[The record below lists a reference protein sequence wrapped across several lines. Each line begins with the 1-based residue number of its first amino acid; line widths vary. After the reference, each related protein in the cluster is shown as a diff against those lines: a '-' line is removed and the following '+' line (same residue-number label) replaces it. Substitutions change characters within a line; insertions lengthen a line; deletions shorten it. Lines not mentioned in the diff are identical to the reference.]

1 MTKQHK
7 NLIDFTEKSFSEKL
21 AIIEERNK
29 TYGSNFDV
37 QGNVMS
43 AIFPNGLELKTESDW
58 KRIGVFMNIIGKITR
73 YANTFSEGGHKD
85 SLVDTC
91 NYCTILEFLDKNCE
105 VERDIEEV
113 IEKQFTKE
121 RVTHEIGGRQCWFD
135 ENGDIRVDKNGCTI
149 YEGSIVKFDDPDIK
163 ETWEVQYI
171 SKDGRINGGGS
182 NPKAKDCEII
192 SSIYKKSEFLL
203 DNNKKEK

>member
-7 NLIDFTEKSFSEKL
+7 NLIDFAEKSFSEKL

-105 VERDIEEV
+105 VERDVEEV
-113 IEKQFTKE
+113 LVKGECPPLELT
-121 RVTHEIGGRQCWFD
+121 
-135 ENGDIRVDKNGCTI
+135 NKNINCLI
-149 YEGSIVKFDDPDIK
+149 PDIPSKLSQK
-163 ETWEVQYI
+163 EWE
-171 SKDGRINGGGS
+171 KHS
-182 NPKAKDCEII
+182 NDCID
-192 SSIYKKSEFLL
+192 KLL
-203 DNNKKEK
+203 KHLSNNKKEK